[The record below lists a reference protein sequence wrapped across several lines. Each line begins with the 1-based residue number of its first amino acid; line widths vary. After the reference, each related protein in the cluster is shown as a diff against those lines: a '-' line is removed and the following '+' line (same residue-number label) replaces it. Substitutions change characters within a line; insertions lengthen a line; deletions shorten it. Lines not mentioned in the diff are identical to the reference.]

1 MTSVERNGSF
11 ESAGLKRTR
20 LKNVKDDN
28 LDGFDD
34 ATKSVKNWIEVTLLN
49 ASDAP
54 IFQYQCSP

>member
-34 ATKSVKNWIEVTLLN
+34 ATKSVKNWIEVT
-49 ASDAP
+49 
-54 IFQYQCSP
+54 ITQC